1 MINKKNI
8 IIAAVLAGLMTSIP
22 TAEANSS
29 NNLLKMDVNRSSVS
43 NSVDVTFYTT
53 GESQNTVVTR
63 KAPNR
68 YVVLLPNISG
78 SSSIVPSLGGVK
90 DLITDVQVKNVD
102 DGIGGYTKITFGT
115 TKPVNIRTYMKK
127 TAPLTQAQ
135 KDYKN
140 LIAQNN
146 KPVAT
151 HAKAE
156 NSHTTT
162 ASKVQ
167 STASKSVATVKHT
180 TTVKPVAT
188 TKVTKP
194 QAAKSVQAPEKKV
207 NNTVTKN
214 NNVSKVSLVAFNP
227 PKAKNVTPIETKK
240 VTQPKQVQQ
249 PKSTVEQSKVH
260 HSTNVTEDNYIPKMK
275 FDANGKRQ
283 IDLEPRVNHK
293 IVEETSTPKVKS
305 NSIFDIPQDSKT
317 NTQKSKEKVQ
327 KTTSVAPVTK
337 ASKTEKSHH
346 FPVWLVV
353 LGSGA
358 LAMVVVFLVFDAVSH
373 ASEKDS
379 DRLKSFFN
387 ISSKNQ
393 ARRRKRE
400 YQDIIDNE
408 ELNWQEKY
416 KLYTEKD
423 KEHSSTDKSES
434 ISYVT
439 DMSATK
445 KAVVTHENTT
455 TASFT
460 SDRRNLRNS
469 KLADSLNSRIDEM
482 QKNVIQDKKVSESV
496 STKDF
501 KVIADSIKNIP
512 NNHKETLKENL
523 RSKISQMEHA
533 FNQTTSLIEPPE
545 EVSHDVQS
553 EDNAIIRHFSDIK
566 LKSFAKGLTLKETHR
581 TLAEEN
587 KKVSKDKNYKESRF
601 VKLKNSPLSMSRR
614 KAVNGVSN
622 IMPSLNKVLMNNGE
636 MEMDNQNYELSSLDE
651 YLTLLDSEEEKRVQ
665 PTVASVLSQVRPS
678 EAMSR
683 SGITNPISRASNPMN
698 KQNENTSSRYMNG
711 LIVKSGYNIDSEKG
725 FYLVNLDGVSAIV
738 GRVKDDIF
746 ILKKFDHVVDKQLQV
761 RQDYG
766 SVYIVKVGS
775 YKCLVDVA
783 KNKMGTLI
791 EI

>member
-566 LKSFAKGLTLKETHR
+566 LKSFAKGFNIER
-581 TLAEEN
+581 
-587 KKVSKDKNYKESRF
+587 
-601 VKLKNSPLSMSRR
+601 NS
-614 KAVNGVSN
+614 
-622 IMPSLNKVLMNNGE
+622 
-636 MEMDNQNYELSSLDE
+636 QNFS
-651 YLTLLDSEEEKRVQ
+651 
-665 PTVASVLSQVRPS
+665 
-678 EAMSR
+678 
-683 SGITNPISRASNPMN
+683 
-698 KQNENTSSRYMNG
+698 
-711 LIVKSGYNIDSEKG
+711 
-725 FYLVNLDGVSAIV
+725 
-738 GRVKDDIF
+738 
-746 ILKKFDHVVDKQLQV
+746 
-761 RQDYG
+761 
-766 SVYIVKVGS
+766 
-775 YKCLVDVA
+775 
-783 KNKMGTLI
+783 
-791 EI
+791 